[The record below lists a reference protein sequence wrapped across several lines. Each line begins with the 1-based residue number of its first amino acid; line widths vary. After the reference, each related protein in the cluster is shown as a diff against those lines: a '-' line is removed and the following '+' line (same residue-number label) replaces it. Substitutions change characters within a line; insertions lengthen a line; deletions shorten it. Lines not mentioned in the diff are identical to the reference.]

1 MHLLNTFN
9 SQNLLGPLRVDVEEY
24 APLEKRYSYK
34 VNSTPWNEQ
43 NMHEAYIN
51 AGIIEVGGAERRMST
66 MFTRNIGGFGTTHPS
81 LHQPSGSANSP
92 RASVLRVAKAGLLSR
107 KDTTLDIGKRAKT
120 GKRRLWS
127 VVLTSS
133 QLLFFRDH
141 SWATSLQEQMKHR
154 DGRALI
160 PPVPLLKPDEVLS
173 LKDSVALHDRS
184 DDKVRFDLA
193 LFILC

>member
-107 KDTTLDIGKRAKT
+107 KDTTL
-120 GKRRLWS
+120 
-127 VVLTSS
+127 
-133 QLLFFRDH
+133 
-141 SWATSLQEQMKHR
+141 
-154 DGRALI
+154 
-160 PPVPLLKPDEVLS
+160 
-173 LKDSVALHDRS
+173 
-184 DDKVRFDLA
+184 
-193 LFILC
+193 